1 MIRFLLR
8 RALLVLSAG
17 LLLMFF
23 SENVFWARFRP
34 GQDSLP
40 NYVSTYAAYCLTGYA
55 LLAVLSIFR
64 VRRPAAVFLAGA
76 VFGWLLE
83 GVVVGTV
90 YENLPLSI
98 SFTGLAWHALISVG
112 IGIWAL
118 PILLSRRRELLA
130 PAAVL
135 VGWFF
140 GAWAVNWN
148 ANPAEYHAGAGE
160 FALFALLTV
169 LLLAAAAFVFLRMRA
184 EPVRILP
191 AEGALLALIALFFFA
206 LRVAAQPVAAL
217 VLPALL
223 ALTFAA
229 LWRNRR
235 DEPAGGLLAEPLP
248 RAPGRAFGALL
259 LIFPAALLA
268 YLPAFFCGA
277 KIQTNVLFYLVL
289 TPAGFILY
297 GVSWLRIFLIR
308 RRPPAG

>member
-1 MIRFLLR
+1 VIRFLLR

-17 LLLMFF
+17 AILMFF
-23 SENVFWARFRP
+23 SENMFWARFRP
-34 GQDSLP
+34 GQDSP
-40 NYVSTYAAYCLTGYA
+40 QNYLSTYIAYCLAGYA
-55 LLAVLSIFR
+55 LLAVLSVFR
-64 VRRPAAVFLAGA
+64 VRRPAAVFLSGA

-90 YENLPLSI
+90 YESLPFSI

-112 IGIWAL
+112 IGIGLLPEAL
-118 PILLSRRRELLA
+118 TRRRELLL
-130 PAAVL
+130 PVAVL
-135 VGWFF
+135 IGWFY

-148 ANPAEYHAGAGE
+148 ANPSEYHAGARE
-160 FALFALLTV
+160 FGSFVLITTMLLS
-169 LLLAAAAFVFLRMRA
+169 AAYFVFLRMRA

-191 AEGALLALIALFFFA
+191 AEGALLALVALFFFGE
-206 LRVAAQPVAAL
+206 RVAAQPVAGI

-248 RAPGRAFGALL
+248 RAPLSVFGALI

-268 YLPAFFCGA
+268 YLPALLTGS

-297 GVSWLRIFLIR
+297 GVSWLRIFLV
-308 RRPPAG
+308 RRPPPAV